1 MTRFEEKPVIADY
14 WINAGFFVF
23 EPEVFVRHRGQNLE
37 SDILP
42 EVAKLNQLFAY
53 RHTGFWKS
61 MDTSKDQQELESIN
75 NGHSALAPWNRFEE
89 VCRGQAAGRLRRTN
103 TECSRQRS
111 GWIGRF
117 LSRVGRV
124 FGRLGSA
131 KAGGYGRADCC
142 SSSRRQPGRHV
153 LRRSAFFP
161 RHLCVR
167 KAGRRSLIKRSFAE
181 YGIDTVF
188 HLAAQPLVG
197 VAKLDP
203 IGTLEAN
210 VVGTWNVL
218 EAARQTKV
226 NQVVVASSDKAYGE
240 SADLPYTETH
250 PLQGKYPY
258 DCSKSCADLIS
269 QMYLA
274 TYDLP
279 VSVIRCANLFGG
291 GDLNFSRTIPG
302 VIRATLENKPFV
314 IRSDGQFVRD
324 FLYVKDAADCYLFLA
339 ESARQGAPTRCVQ
352 FQPGSPMD
360 GASMRESRSR
370 VDGADRSGTGDSE
383 SGQRRDPRAI
393 YELLQST
400 RVASVDS
407 GVYYVGRAGRDH
419 RVVSTVVRAEA
430 EALAGAAVA

>member
-1 MTRFEEKPVIADY
+1 MLTPTFWMDRP
-14 WINAGFFVF
+14 
-23 EPEVFVRHRGQNLE
+23 VFVTGG
-37 SDILP
+37 
-42 EVAKLNQLFAY
+42 
-53 RHTGFWKS
+53 TGFLGGWVVRKLAD
-61 MDTSKDQQELESIN
+61 MGAQIVALVRDGNPGAMFFGDQLS
-75 NGHSALAPWNRFEE
+75 
-89 VCRGQAAGRLRRTN
+89 
-103 TECSRQRS
+103 
-111 GWIGRF
+111 
-117 LSRVGRV
+117 SRVTCV
-124 FGRLGSA
+124 
-131 KAGGYGRADCC
+131 YGKLEDA
-142 SSSRRQPGRHV
+142 
-153 LRRSAFFP
+153 
-161 RHLCVR
+161 
-167 KAGRRSLIKRSFAE
+167 SLIKRSFAE

-274 TYDLP
+274 TYNLP

-314 IRSDGQFVRD
+314 IRSDGLFVRD

-339 ESARQGAPTRCVQ
+339 ERARQGAPQGAYNFSLEVQ
-352 FQPGSPMD
+352 WTVLQCAKAVLELMERTDLEPVILNQ
-360 GASMRESRSR
+360 ASAEIREQHMSCAKAR
-370 VDGADRSGTGDSE
+370 
-383 SGQRRDPRAI
+383 
-393 YELLQST
+393 ELLQWTPAFTMSEGLAET
-400 RVASVDS
+400 ISWYRN
-407 GVYYVGRAGRDH
+407 Y
-419 RVVSTVVRAEA
+419 VRAEA